1 MGHTTALF
9 LKNLIHRCEN
19 MWIIGAVILSIAM
32 PCYAELELQQ
42 LYGLREKA
50 ALQEF
55 VQQLENKT
63 KSHSSSI
70 KKFKM
75 LGIAY
80 HNLATLKIKDAS
92 RKAVAYLQKAHS
104 LSPNDDEVQAYL
116 GSATTMV
123 GRDSWNILTKISN
136 VNKGIKMMDQAV
148 ARLPENIAVR
158 MVRANNSLDLPKF
171 FKRKEIAKKDFQHL
185 ETLIVKPSSNIA
197 PDIKAEV
204 FYQLGKFYKREGN
217 ILLAREYFKK
227 AVNASPNSPWG
238 KESERSL

>member
-1 MGHTTALF
+1 MRIL
-9 LKNLIHRCEN
+9 
-19 MWIIGAVILSIAM
+19 WIIGAAILSIAM

-55 VQQLENKT
+55 VQQVENRI
-63 KSHSSSI
+63 KSHSSDI
-70 KKFKM
+70 KKLKM
-75 LGIAY
+75 LGSAY
-80 HNLATLKIKDAS
+80 HNSATLKIKGAS
-92 RKAVAYLQKAHS
+92 RKAVSYLQKAHF

-116 GSATTMV
+116 GSATTMM
-123 GRDSWNILTKISN
+123 GRDSWNVLTKISN

-158 MVRANNSLDLPKF
+158 MVRANNSLDLPESF
-171 FKRKEIAKKDFQHL
+171 HRKEIAKKDFQHL
-185 ETLIVKPSSNIA
+185 ETLIIKPSSDIE

-204 FYQLGKFYKREGN
+204 FYQLGKFYQREGN

-227 AVNASPNSPWG
+227 AVNASSNSQWG
-238 KESERSL
+238 KESARSLEP